1 MDSVIGVSMVGM
13 FLAGFLFA
21 IPFFA
26 SLGVLEYDKDYLM
39 VYVAGSYWA
48 DTHEGRTANTYKAM
62 DAGIHVYFKCHYAII
77 PHLGHWVDP
86 RMTELGYPERPNS
99 FWYVLDNMV
108 LYDADIM
115 LKISE
120 QGQSRGADAE
130 EKLAQSLGIPVVYSV
145 EDIPDNC
152 PEGGFE
158 EFYDGS
164 GIG

>member
-1 MDSVIGVSMVGM
+1 MNNLTVFMLSCIIFGLTFVG
-13 FLAGFLFA
+13 AYG
-21 IPFFA
+21 
-26 SLGVLEYDKDYLM
+26 LGILTEEPDRGYLK

-48 DTHEGRTANTYKAM
+48 DTHEGRTTNTYKAM

-99 FWYVLDNMV
+99 FWYVLDNMI

-120 QGQSRGADAE
+120 QGASRGADAE

-145 EDIPDNC
+145 DDIPDNC
-152 PEGGFE
+152 PAEGYMK
-158 EFYDGS
+158 FYDGS
-164 GIG
+164 DIG

>member
-1 MDSVIGVSMVGM
+1 MNNFTVFMLSCVIFGLTFVG
-13 FLAGFLFA
+13 AYG
-21 IPFFA
+21 
-26 SLGVLEYDKDYLM
+26 LGILTEEPDRGYLM

-130 EKLAQSLGIPVVYSV
+130 EKLAQSLGIPVVYSLD
-145 EDIPDNC
+145 DIPDNC